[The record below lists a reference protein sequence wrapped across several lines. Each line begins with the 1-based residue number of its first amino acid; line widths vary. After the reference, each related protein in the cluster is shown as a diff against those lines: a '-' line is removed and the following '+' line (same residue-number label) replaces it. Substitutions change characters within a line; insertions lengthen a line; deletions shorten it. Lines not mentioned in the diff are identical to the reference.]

1 MDQSHA
7 TPQQGSPQPAQTQPP
22 RLAGLTDQ
30 LLFPKLLR
38 AGSVAAR
45 PERLVAAF
53 LGLIVILGA
62 AAYFNGDPENLGPL
76 GLTIRS
82 AELATTGLWGDIAGL
97 DMPRLADRARQLLI
111 ETPKTAFTEA
121 PVSSLL
127 FIVNAA
133 CAWGIFGLFISR
145 GAAMELGRHIHLRPG
160 QCFRF
165 LRVKG
170 FAAIASL
177 LFTPVI
183 AALLL
188 LVPALLGLLL
198 TVPGLDIVGGLLYG
212 IGVAASALSALFL
225 IVWLAAVWLAIPAV
239 ACDGADVFDATQRAI
254 GMLISKP
261 LSILFHAA
269 IVVFQGLILVGL
281 IWIVADLAVG
291 FSTFAAG
298 AISERAKA
306 IVIDAPGEG
315 SAAAGLVRVWRV
327 VPWFVAASYAI
338 SYAHTASVAV
348 YLNARKMVDGQ
359 EPSELWMP
367 GDAAGVVEIN
377 SADSQ

>member
-1 MDQSHA
+1 MDQSLA
-7 TPQQGSPQPAQTQPP
+7 TPPQGRPRHAQTQPP
-22 RLAGLTDQ
+22 RLAGLADQ

-62 AAYFNGDPENLGPL
+62 GAYLNGDPETVGPL
-76 GLTIRS
+76 GLTIQS
-82 AELATTGLWGDIAGL
+82 AELATTGVFVDIAGL
-97 DMPRLADRARQLLI
+97 DMPRLADRARQLLL
-111 ETPKTAFTEA
+111 ESPKAALTEA

-127 FIVNAA
+127 FVVIAA

-145 GAAMELGRHIHLRPG
+145 GAAMELGRHIHIRPG
-160 QCFRF
+160 RCFRF
-165 LRVKG
+165 LGIKG
-170 FAAIASL
+170 FAAVASL
-177 LFTPVI
+177 LFTPII

-198 TVPGLDIVGGLLYG
+198 AVPGLDVVGGLLYG
-212 IGVAASALSALFL
+212 IGVAASALSALLL

-254 GMLISKP
+254 GMLLSKP
-261 LSILFHAA
+261 LSILFHTV
-269 IVVFQGLILVGL
+269 IVVIQGLVLVGL
-281 IWIVADLAVG
+281 IWVVADLAVG

-298 AISERAKA
+298 AFSERAKA
-306 IVIDAPGEG
+306 IVVDAPGEG
-315 SAAAGLVRVWRV
+315 SFAAGLVRVWRV
-327 VPWFVAASYAI
+327 VPWFIAASYAV

-377 SADSQ
+377 SVEAE